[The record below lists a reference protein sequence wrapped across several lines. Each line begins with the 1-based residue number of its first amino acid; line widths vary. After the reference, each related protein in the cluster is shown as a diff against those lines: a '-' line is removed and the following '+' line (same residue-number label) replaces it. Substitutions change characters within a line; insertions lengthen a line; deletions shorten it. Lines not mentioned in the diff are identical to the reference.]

1 MANDLEQEQHIL
13 PFAIPFPNIDPEIFA
28 FDLFGFNI
36 ALRWYALA
44 YIVGL
49 VAGWKYIVVL
59 ISRPGLWN
67 AVPMEKKQ
75 VEDLL
80 TWMVVGVIFGGRAG
94 FVLFYNP
101 GMFMADPIAIFK
113 VWEGGMSFHGGFVGV
128 ILGVILFSWKNKL
141 PILSVGDAVAAASGF
156 GLFFGRIANFIKPE
170 LWGRPTDV
178 AWAVNFP
185 DPRAQV
191 CPPDW
196 VGECLR
202 HPSQLYEAG
211 LEGLV
216 LGLLI
221 SYVIWRKDWLKTP
234 GRVIGLF
241 LLGYGASRW
250 FVEYFRQP
258 DAQFTSIDNPI
269 GFIYTFAG
277 TGVTMGQLL
286 SLPMILIGLIVIF
299 KVRPKG

>member
-1 MANDLEQEQHIL
+1 M
-13 PFAIPFPNIDPEIFA
+13 PFPDIAPEIFS
-28 FDLFGFNI
+28 FELFGLTI

-44 YIVGL
+44 FIAGLILGWRYI
-49 VAGWKYIVVL
+49 L
-59 ISRPGLWN
+59 ILIQKPRLWN
-67 AVPMEKKQ
+67 TVPMDKKQ

-80 TWMVVGVIFGGRAG
+80 TWIVAGVIIGGRLG
-94 FVLFYNP
+94 SVIFYSPAQYIANP
-101 GMFMADPIAIFK
+101 IDILKI
-113 VWEGGMSFHGGFVGV
+113 WEGGMSFHGGFAGV
-128 ILGVILFSWKNKL
+128 IAGVAIYGWRNKL
-141 PILSVGDAVAAASGF
+141 PILSIGDAVAAAAPF
-156 GLFFGRIANFIKPE
+156 GLFFGRIANYIKPE

-178 AWAVNFP
+178 AWGVSFP
-185 DPRAQV
+185 TPRAQT

-216 LGLLI
+216 LGLI
-221 SYVIWRKDWLKTP
+221 MAWVIWRKDWLKAP

-241 LLGYGASRW
+241 LLGYGSARW

-258 DAQFTSIDNPI
+258 DMQFTTPENPI
-269 GFIYTFAG
+269 GYIFSFAQ

-286 SLPMILIGLIVIF
+286 SLPMIVIGAYMII
-299 KVRPKG
+299 KIRKKA

>member
-1 MANDLEQEQHIL
+1 M
-13 PFAIPFPNIDPEIFA
+13 PFALPFPNIDPEIFA
-28 FDLFGFNI
+28 FDLAGFHI

-44 YIVGL
+44 YIAGL
-49 VAGWKYIVVL
+49 VLGWRYILVL
-59 ISRPGLWN
+59 INRPKLWS

-80 TWMVVGVIFGGRAG
+80 TWIVVGVIVGGRLG

-101 GMFMADPIAIFK
+101 GPYMANPVDILK
-113 VWEGGMSFHGGFVGV
+113 VWEGGMSFHGGFFGV
-128 ILGVILFSWKNKL
+128 VAGISIYGWRQKL
-141 PILSVGDAVAAASGF
+141 PILSIGDAVAAATPL

-170 LWGRPTDV
+170 LWGRPTDA
-178 AWAVNFP
+178 AWGVNFP
-185 DPRAQV
+185 DPRAQT

-196 VGECLR
+196 IGECLR

-216 LGLLI
+216 LGL
-221 SYVIWRKDWLKTP
+221 VIAWLVWRKDLLKSP
-234 GRVIGLF
+234 GRIIGVF

-258 DAQFTSIDNPI
+258 DLQFTSAENPI
-269 GFIYTFAG
+269 GYIFTFAQ

-286 SLPMILIGLIVIF
+286 SLPMIIAGALLIL
-299 KVRPKG
+299 KVKKRA

>member
-1 MANDLEQEQHIL
+1 M
-13 PFAIPFPNIDPEIFA
+13 PFPDIDPEIFS

-44 YIVGL
+44 YIAGL
-49 VAGWKYIVVL
+49 VLGWRYVVIL
-59 ISRPGLWN
+59 VEKSSLWVN
-67 AVPMEKKQ
+67 APMNRKQ

-80 TWMVVGVIFGGRAG
+80 TWMVVGVIVGGRLG
-94 FVLFYNP
+94 FVIFYNP
-101 GMFMADPIAIFK
+101 GPYLANPIDILK
-113 VWEGGMSFHGGFVGV
+113 VWEGGMSFHGGFIGV
-128 ILGVILFSWKNKL
+128 IIGVAGFAWRNKL
-141 PILSVGDAVAAASGF
+141 PVLSIGDAVAAAAPI
-156 GLFFGRIANFIKPE
+156 GLFFGRLANFIMPE
-170 LWGRPTDV
+170 LWGRPTTV
-178 AWAVNFP
+178 PWGVNFP
-185 DPRAQV
+185 VARAQE
-191 CPPDW
+191 CGPDIAL
-196 VGECLR
+196 GECLR

-221 SYVIWRKDWLKTP
+221 AWVIWRKDWLKAP

-258 DAQFTSIDNPI
+258 DIQFTSPDNPI
-269 GFIYTFAG
+269 GYIFTFAG

-286 SLPMILIGLIVIF
+286 SLPMILIGAYMIVKIKA
-299 KVRPKG
+299 KV

>member
-1 MANDLEQEQHIL
+1 MANELEQEQSTV

-49 VAGWKYIVVL
+49 VAGWRYIVVL
-59 ISRPGLWN
+59 ISHSRLWN
-67 AVPMEKKQ
+67 EVPMQKKQ

-80 TWMVVGVIFGGRAG
+80 TWMVVGVILGGRAG
-94 FVLFYNP
+94 YVIFYSP
-101 GMFMADPIAIFK
+101 GQFMADPISIFK
-113 VWEGGMSFHGGFVGV
+113 VWEGGMAFHGGFIGV
-128 ILGVILFSWKNKL
+128 ILGVILFAWKNKL
-141 PILSVGDAVAAASGF
+141 PILSVGDAVAAASVF
-156 GLFFGRIANFIKPE
+156 GLFLVRIANFIKPE
-170 LWGRPTDV
+170 LWGRPTNV
-178 AWAVNFP
+178 PWAFNFP
-185 DPRAQV
+185 DPRAQI

-216 LGLLI
+216 LGLVI
-221 SYVIWRKDWLKTP
+221 TYVIWRKDWLKTP

-241 LLGYGASRW
+241 LFGYGISRW

-286 SLPMILIGLIVIF
+286 SLPMIIIGLIVII
-299 KVRPKG
+299 KIRPKG

>member
-1 MANDLEQEQHIL
+1 M
-13 PFAIPFPNIDPEIFA
+13 PFPDIDPEIFS

-44 YIVGL
+44 YIAGL
-49 VAGWKYIVVL
+49 VLGWRYVVIL
-59 ISRPGLWN
+59 VEKSSLWVN
-67 AVPMEKKQ
+67 APMNRKQ

-80 TWMVVGVIFGGRAG
+80 TWMVVGVIVGGRLG
-94 FVLFYNP
+94 FVIFYNP
-101 GMFMADPIAIFK
+101 GPYLANPIDILK
-113 VWEGGMSFHGGFVGV
+113 VWEGGMSFHGGFIGV
-128 ILGVILFSWKNKL
+128 IIGVAGFAWRNKL
-141 PILSVGDAVAAASGF
+141 PVLSIGDAVAAAAPI
-156 GLFFGRIANFIKPE
+156 GLFFGRLANFIMPE
-170 LWGRPTDV
+170 LWGRPTTV
-178 AWAVNFP
+178 PWGVNFP
-185 DPRAQV
+185 VARAQE
-191 CPPDW
+191 CGPDI
-196 VGECLR
+196 VPGECLR

-221 SYVIWRKDWLKTP
+221 AWVIWRKDWLKAP

-258 DAQFTSIDNPI
+258 DIQFTSPDNPI
-269 GFIYTFAG
+269 GYIFTFAG

-286 SLPMILIGLIVIF
+286 SLPMILIGAYMIVKIKA
-299 KVRPKG
+299 KV

>member
-1 MANDLEQEQHIL
+1 V
-13 PFAIPFPNIDPEIFA
+13 PFPDIDPEIFS

-44 YIVGL
+44 YIAGL
-49 VAGWKYIVVL
+49 VLGWRYVVIL
-59 ISRPGLWN
+59 VEKSSLWVN
-67 AVPMEKKQ
+67 APMNRKQ

-80 TWMVVGVIFGGRAG
+80 TWMVVGVIVGGRLG
-94 FVLFYNP
+94 FVIFYNP
-101 GMFMADPIAIFK
+101 GPYLANPIDILK
-113 VWEGGMSFHGGFVGV
+113 VWEGGMSFHGGFIGV
-128 ILGVILFSWKNKL
+128 IIGVAGFAWRNKL
-141 PILSVGDAVAAASGF
+141 PVLSIGDAVAAAAPI
-156 GLFFGRIANFIKPE
+156 GLFFGRLANFIMPE
-170 LWGRPTDV
+170 LWGRPTTV
-178 AWAVNFP
+178 PWGVNFP
-185 DPRAQV
+185 VARAQE
-191 CPPDW
+191 CGPDI
-196 VGECLR
+196 VPGECLR

-221 SYVIWRKDWLKTP
+221 AWVIWRKDWLKAP

-258 DAQFTSIDNPI
+258 DIQFTSPDNPI
-269 GFIYTFAG
+269 GYIFTFAG

-286 SLPMILIGLIVIF
+286 SLPMILIGAYMIVKIKA
-299 KVRPKG
+299 KV